1 MGVQLAA
8 DSNFAELDNVN
19 LSDSE
24 LVYHVRNALKTAL
37 EVKLQSQIFAQN
49 LFFF

>member
-8 DSNFAELDNVN
+8 DSNLAELGNVN

-24 LVYHVRNALKTAL
+24 LVYHVRSALKAAL
-37 EVKLQSQIFAQN
+37 EVICFKF
-49 LFFF
+49 